1 MDIIDCVYLFTSRN
15 SQFNWLYPTEI
26 HNFSPVRFL
35 DSYRAPSLL
44 YWSWISGC
52 QFKCLF
58 AYAHIRSCLHRSS
71 TMEEIYK
78 RTLAKVLTKFKFEIK
93 LKEEQQS
100 VLFSILEKK
109 DVFALLP
116 TGFGKSRTYI
126 LMPLL
131 ADEVSVCSFC
141 AARLFNSL
149 LLYRITNTWIGIYTG
164 T

>member
-1 MDIIDCVYLFTSRN
+1 
-15 SQFNWLYPTEI
+15 
-26 HNFSPVRFL
+26 
-35 DSYRAPSLL
+35 
-44 YWSWISGC
+44 
-52 QFKCLF
+52 
-58 AYAHIRSCLHRSS
+58 
-71 TMEEIYK
+71 MEEIYK

-116 TGFGKSRTYI
+116 TGFGKSMTYI

-141 AARLFNSL
+141 AARLIHYFYIESQIRESEYIQARSIRDDAPF
-149 LLYRITNTWIGIYTG
+149 LYFFFQIYIQII
-164 T
+164 

>member
-1 MDIIDCVYLFTSRN
+1 MDIIDCVCLFTSRN

-26 HNFSPVRFL
+26 HNFFPVRFL
-35 DSYRAPSLL
+35 ESFWAPFLL

-52 QFKCLF
+52 QLKCLF

-71 TMEEIYK
+71 TMDEIYK
-78 RTLAKVLTKFKFEIK
+78 RTLAKVFTKFKFEIK

-109 DVFALLP
+109 YVFALLP
-116 TGFGKSRTYI
+116 TGFGKSMTYI

-131 ADEVSVCSFC
+131 ADEVRVLVLCSSF
-141 AARLFNSL
+141 
-149 LLYRITNTWIGIYTG
+149 I
-164 T
+164 

>member
-1 MDIIDCVYLFTSRN
+1 MTVHLSTSCN
-15 SQFNWLYPTEI
+15 LQFNWLYPTELHI
-26 HNFSPVRFL
+26 SLVRFL
-35 DSYRAPSLL
+35 DSYWAPSLL

-58 AYAHIRSCLHRSS
+58 AYAHIWSWLHRSS

-93 LKEEQQS
+93 LKEEQQC

-116 TGFGKSRTYI
+116 TGFGKSMTYI